1 MPHSDSIARCKDDRW
16 FGHGGSLPRDFSQK
30 LLTSN
35 GVLSTVSRVSTTAIV
50 SIRGLTRTFG
60 EVKAVTG
67 VDIDIFESE
76 FITLLG
82 PSGSGKTTVLR

>member
-1 MPHSDSIARCKDDRW
+1 
-16 FGHGGSLPRDFSQK
+16 
-30 LLTSN
+30 
-35 GVLSTVSRVSTTAIV
+35 VSTRAIV

-67 VDIDIFESE
+67 VDLDIFEGE

-82 PSGSGKTTVLR
+82 PSVLEKLQS